1 MIILVYFS
9 IYIDYSI
16 LIFSPIFFDKII
28 PEVRT
33 KLGVLKIIPLQR
45 VRLKLG
51 QLRYTLQNKFGVAIP
66 TFYILYYIYV
76 YHGKHCHM
84 FPKKIPLAQTN
95 NTS

>member
-45 VRLKLG
+45 VCLKLG
-51 QLRYTLQNKFGVAIP
+51 QLRYTLQNKFGGNSH
-66 TFYILYYIYV
+66 ILYTMLYL
-76 YHGKHCHM
+76 CM
-84 FPKKIPLAQTN
+84 PW
-95 NTS
+95 

>member
-16 LIFSPIFFDKII
+16 LIFSP
-28 PEVRT
+28 